1 MDLLAIK
8 VNEDESGPVIRLSGE
23 ADMTAVA
30 RLNEVLSA
38 HALGAARQ
46 VTVDVAGLRFADS
59 ASIRELIWAHR
70 VMHER
75 GGTLVLARPQP
86 AVAKALSLLGLDQV
100 LTIRSGSGAAAG
112 STRERPADR

>member
-38 HALGAARQ
+38 HALGAVRQ
-46 VTVDVAGLRFADS
+46 VTVDVAGARCADS

-70 VMHER
+70 AIHER
-75 GGTLVLARPQP
+75 GGRLVLARPRP
-86 AVAKALSLLGLDQV
+86 AVAKALSLPGVDQM
-100 LTIRSGSGAAAG
+100 LTIRRGGGGEAG
-112 STRERPADR
+112 SARDRSAGR

>member
-1 MDLLAIK
+1 VDLLAIK

-23 ADMTAVA
+23 ADLTAAA

-38 HALGAARQ
+38 HALGTARQ

-70 VMHER
+70 VMSER
-75 GGTLVLARPQP
+75 GATLVLADPQP
-86 AVAKALSLLGLDQV
+86 TVAKALSLLGVDHM
-100 LTIRSGSGAAAG
+100 LTIRPGSGAPAG
-112 STRERPADR
+112 STQEKSADR